1 MRAFQRNF
9 YLLSTKIKIK
19 CLMVIYL
26 FIFIDR
32 FTLRELRFTEIHFWM
47 GGHKLAEHVLFLL
60 FFGRG
65 ETHGFLSL
73 IKPVILRCVREQTE

>member
-1 MRAFQRNF
+1 
-9 YLLSTKIKIK
+9 
-19 CLMVIYL
+19 MVIYL